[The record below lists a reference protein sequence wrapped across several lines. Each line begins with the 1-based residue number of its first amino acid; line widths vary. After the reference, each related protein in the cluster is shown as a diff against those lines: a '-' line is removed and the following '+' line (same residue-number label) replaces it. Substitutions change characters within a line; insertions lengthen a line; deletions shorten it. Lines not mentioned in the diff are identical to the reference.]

1 MGRRRKRSKALP
13 CRRKMMPSRGH
24 PMQATRT
31 ITINLHTL
39 RIRISAAERIQS
51 SRKKADN
58 LSDLEIL
65 LKTFDRMK

>member
-1 MGRRRKRSKALP
+1 
-13 CRRKMMPSRGH
+13 MPSRGH